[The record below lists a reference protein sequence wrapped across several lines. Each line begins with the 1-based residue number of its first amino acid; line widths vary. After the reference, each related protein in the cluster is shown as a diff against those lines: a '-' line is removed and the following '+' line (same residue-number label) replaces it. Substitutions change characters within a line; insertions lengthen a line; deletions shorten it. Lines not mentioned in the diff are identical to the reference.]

1 METRVEVFL
10 KKGINNSEAEG
21 IKSDI
26 QDLGIKKVRE
36 VITTQIYLIEGEI
49 SPSQKRLICE
59 NLLADHLIQEYHL
72 NSKLKTQNSK
82 LNPWIV
88 EVWLKKGV
96 TDTVAE
102 SAAKGIRDLGIKKVK
117 NVKTGKKYLLF
128 GSLSL
133 KEIEIICQRLLVNK
147 VIQNYFIK

>member
-1 METRVEVFL
+1 M
-10 KKGINNSEAEG
+10 
-21 IKSDI
+21 
-26 QDLGIKKVRE
+26 
-36 VITTQIYLIEGEI
+36 
-49 SPSQKRLICE
+49 
-59 NLLADHLIQEYHL
+59 
-72 NSKLKTQNSK
+72 
-82 LNPWIV
+82 V

-102 SAAKGIRDLGIKKVK
+102 SAAKGIRDLGIKTIK

-128 GSLSL
+128 GSLSS

>member
-59 NLLADHLIQEYHL
+59 NLQS
-72 NSKLKTQNSK
+72 N
-82 LNPWIV
+82 
-88 EVWLKKGV
+88 G
-96 TDTVAE
+96 
-102 SAAKGIRDLGIKKVK
+102 
-117 NVKTGKKYLLF
+117 
-128 GSLSL
+128 
-133 KEIEIICQRLLVNK
+133 
-147 VIQNYFIK
+147 